1 MDVEQALRDEFQS
14 DEWGS
19 EMWSHPALRVRQAL
33 RRRRQAR
40 AAVAATLV
48 VFGGVGLGVGLGVT
62 RGGGGSGTQTIR
74 PAQPASSPLGHAVP
88 DSASATGLAGV
99 GFGTSRTAALNQF
112 EQSFGQPRRLLQAQP
127 LPAACGIDSDT
138 VWHGMTVYFF
148 HQRFVGYIYAGLKTG
163 DGRVL
168 KGPTGLHIG
177 ESLARAKSANGTSL
191 HTLTGSRR
199 LVDSPDGSRQAR
211 RKPDRSP
218 PRRQN
223 RKHCCWLTRVRW
235 DGPLAPALP

>member
-177 ESLARAKSANGTSL
+177 ESLARAKSANGTAFTPLLDQGGSW
-191 HTLTGSRR
+191 TLQTAQGR
-199 LVDSPDGSRQAR
+199 LVGNLTAVPPAGKIENIAAGSLGCA
-211 RKPDRSP
+211 
-218 PRRQN
+218 
-223 RKHCCWLTRVRW
+223 
-235 DGPLAPALP
+235 GMAP